1 MEMLN
6 LILGIVASVASI
18 AATVVSLSVKSDV
31 KKIRD
36 SFQGNAMSASGTCNN
51 QVMGSGNKVNA
62 HANR

>member
-36 SFQGNAMSASGTCNN
+36 SFQGNAMSASGACNN
-51 QVMGSGNKVNA
+51 QVMGSGNKVNV

>member
-6 LILGIVASVASI
+6 LILGVVASVASI
-18 AATVVSLSVKSDV
+18 AATVVSFSVKSDV

-36 SFQGNAMSASGTCNN
+36 SFQDNAMSASGTCNS
-51 QVMGSGNKVNA
+51 QVMGSGNKVNV